1 MKNHLYIKNMVCQRC
16 IDVISEILLELKIKY
31 IKISLGKV
39 QIENNLT
46 KPLEIKLV
54 NALITR
60 GFELLTYK
68 KISLVNEIKS
78 IIINVIHHTSNENK
92 INFSELLSIKL
103 NYSYDYLSHQFSE
116 IENKSI
122 ERFIIL
128 QKIEKVKE
136 LIRYDELQLKE
147 IVFQLNYSSVS
158 HLCSQFKKETGLTTS
173 EFKKSKKN
181 IRRSI
186 DLI

>member
-1 MKNHLYIKNMVCQRC
+1 MVCQRC

-92 INFSELLSIKL
+92 INFSRRTMKCHKYIFKNNFFFI
-103 NYSYDYLSHQFSE
+103 NYYF
-116 IENKSI
+116 
-122 ERFIIL
+122 
-128 QKIEKVKE
+128 
-136 LIRYDELQLKE
+136 
-147 IVFQLNYSSVS
+147 
-158 HLCSQFKKETGLTTS
+158 
-173 EFKKSKKN
+173 
-181 IRRSI
+181 
-186 DLI
+186 